1 MFSEAPMVKTRLLAI
16 FILLM
21 GALIGYFIVAPHV
34 NPGSIFDR
42 LPFRLG
48 LDLKGGA
55 HLTYKADIASLGSGE
70 IGEAMAGLRDVIERR
85 VNMYGVTE
93 SVVQVEQSGSAF
105 NPLEREQR
113 LIVELPGVV
122 NLDAAIKMIGATPYL
137 EFKTERMETD
147 RDIILEAQKKN
158 ERMNEDPY
166 FISTLLT
173 GRYLQKATLYFNQ
186 TTYEPSILLS
196 FNKEGEEL
204 FAQITKENV
213 GHRVAIYLDGAPISV
228 PVVREEITSG
238 QAQITGDFKA
248 QEAKELVRNLNSGAL
263 PIPITLISQQS
274 IGASLGE
281 AALQKDLWAG
291 LIGIL
296 AVALFLIFWYR
307 VPGFIAVVALCIYVV
322 LSLFIFKL
330 IPVTLT
336 AAGIA
341 GFILSV
347 GMAVDANILIFE
359 RMKEEVRLGKTLQ
372 TSIEE
377 GFHRAWPSIRDSN
390 ISSLI
395 TCFILYWMGT
405 SMVRGFA
412 LTLGIGILISM
423 FSAVVISRTFL
434 LALGLKESKWY
445 VIAK

>member
-1 MFSEAPMVKTRLLAI
+1 MVKTRLFAI
-16 FILLM
+16 FVLLI
-21 GALIGYFIVAPHV
+21 GALGGYFIVAPYID
-34 NPGSIFDR
+34 PGSIFDR

-55 HLTYKADIASLGSGE
+55 HLTYKADTASLSRGE

-93 SVVQVEQSGSAF
+93 PVVQIEQSGNAL
-105 NPLEREQR
+105 NLLKKEKR
-113 LIVELPGVV
+113 LIVELPGIV

-137 EFKTERMETD
+137 EFKTERPETN
-147 RDIILEAQKKN
+147 RDAILEAQKKN

-166 FISTLLT
+166 FVSTILT
-173 GRYLQKATLYFNQ
+173 GRYLQKATLDFNQ
-186 TTYEPSILLS
+186 TTYEPTILLS
-196 FNKEGEEL
+196 FNKEGGDI

-213 GHRVAIYLDGAPISV
+213 DKRVAIYLDGAPISV

-307 VPGFIAVVALCIYVV
+307 APGFIAVVALCIYVV

-359 RMKEEVRLGKTLQ
+359 RMKEELRLGKTLQ
-372 TSIEE
+372 TAIEE
-377 GFHRAWPSIRDSN
+377 GFRRAWPSIRDSN
-390 ISSLI
+390 ISSLM
-395 TCFILYWMGT
+395 TCFILYWMAT
-405 SMVRGFA
+405 SIVRGFA
-412 LTLGIGILISM
+412 LTLGIGILVSM

>member
-1 MFSEAPMVKTRLLAI
+1 MIKARLLAI
-16 FILLM
+16 FVLLI
-21 GALIGYFIVAPHV
+21 GAIGGYFIAAPYV
-34 NPGSIFDR
+34 NPGSIFDH

-55 HLTYKADIASLGSGE
+55 HLIYRADTASLSSGE

-93 SVVQVEQSGSAF
+93 PVVQVEQSGSAL
-105 NPLEREQR
+105 NPLDREQR

-137 EFKTERMETD
+137 EFKTERPEAD
-147 RDIILEAQKKN
+147 RNAILEAQKKN
-158 ERMNEDPY
+158 EQMNEDPY
-166 FISTLLT
+166 FIPTLLT
-173 GRYLQKATLYFNQ
+173 GRYLQKATLNFDQ
-186 TTYEPSILLS
+186 TTYEPTILLS
-196 FNKEGEEL
+196 FDKEGEEI
-204 FAQITKENV
+204 FAKITKENV
-213 GHRVAIYLDGAPISV
+213 DKHVAIYLDGAPISV
-228 PVVREEITSG
+228 PVVKEEITSG
-238 QAQITGDFKA
+238 QAQISGDFKA

-263 PIPITLISQQS
+263 PIPISLISQQS

-281 AALQKDLWAG
+281 AALKKDLWAG
-291 LIGIL
+291 LIGIM
-296 AVALFLIFWYR
+296 AIVLFLIFWYR
-307 VPGFIAVVALCIYVV
+307 LPGFIAVIALCIYVI

-330 IPVTLT
+330 IPITLT

-372 TSIEE
+372 TATEE
-377 GFHRAWPSIRDSN
+377 GFRRAWPSIRDSN

-395 TCFILYWMGT
+395 TCFILYWVGT

-412 LTLGIGILISM
+412 LTLGIGILVSM

-434 LALGLKESKWY
+434 LALSIKESKWY

>member
-55 HLTYKADIASLGSGE
+55 HLTYKADTASLGSGE

-166 FISTLLT
+166 FIPTLLT
-173 GRYLQKATLYFNQ
+173 GRYLQKATLDFNQ

-307 VPGFIAVVALCIYVV
+307 VPSFIAVVALCIYVV